1 MRESYFKTIIQ
12 RKFYQTRVL
21 NVFFTSEYIT
31 HLHFFFAR
39 AQFRRF
45 IDLVDYYGI
54 VFVFNITLKNI
65 TFNQLG
71 KNYPGKYFTCY

>member
-31 HLHFFFAR
+31 HLHFFLRAR
-39 AQFRRF
+39 NSDDSSTWSIIMVLCLFLTSR
-45 IDLVDYYGI
+45 
-54 VFVFNITLKNI
+54 
-65 TFNQLG
+65 
-71 KNYPGKYFTCY
+71 